1 LIIWAIRHYNLKGS
15 PINYKTHVSCPK
27 KSVIS
32 FFSKRANLLF
42 GVCLFCNFVRNTIY
56 VLEVKVLEPV
66 VLARKHKSGKA
77 PILILDCMISQVSC
91 GL

>member
-1 LIIWAIRHYNLKGS
+1 LSSGAG
-15 PINYKTHVSCPK
+15 K

-32 FFSKRANLLF
+32 FFNRANLF
-42 GVCLFCNFVRNTIY
+42 SGICLFCNFVRNKIY
-56 VLEVKVLEPV
+56 VIEIEMLEPV

-77 PILILDCMISQVSC
+77 PILMLDCMISQVSC